1 MSFVADPRH
10 RLRQTLRL
18 MRFLLIALVVPL
30 TASFASTPY
39 KGPGGR
45 DLILAETNRAVLEG
59 LLLIRDTYEFE
70 NAEHPM
76 IGWTPDSPG
85 PHKLIVVLS
94 GLDAS
99 DETVFANNAAFADAG
114 PWRRPSPHR
123 GTGWSSWRRQ
133 TTRTSAIHLAPSLN
147 PTALTPPLP

>member
-1 MSFVADPRH
+1 
-10 RLRQTLRL
+10 
-18 MRFLLIALVVPL
+18 MRFLLITALLPL

-39 KGPGGR
+39 KGLEGS
-45 DLILAETNRAVLEG
+45 DFILAETTRAVPEG
-59 LLLIRDTYEFE
+59 LVLIRDTYQFE

-114 PWRRPSPHR
+114 PWRAFVP
-123 GTGWSSWRRQ
+123 RRRAMEKAVATQ
-133 TTRTSAIHLAPSLN
+133 GHGMVVVE
-147 PTALTPPLP
+147 TPDYQN